1 LSDAKLI
8 AEVNE
13 RLENW
18 QQGDTILGVDVPFI
32 HLADLTRPI
41 TPQSCEI
48 AKSPE
53 EGDALANI
61 ATMVPGFVVTTQTC
75 DIVRPCDER
84 ALLQLAALEAVE
96 PDMLEQIKRGLRP
109 RYAFISGMSEHRLV
123 ADLDAVMT
131 VEKAVLA
138 QVPKANRIRGC
149 PTDADA
155 RQFASALSRNL
166 SRVAFPDDF
175 VKAVKPI
182 QQRII
187 DKHGKPTK
195 DRKGNP
201 TNEGELLDRLREIRI
216 ACTPSWTD
224 SEARL
229 TFYFVFNSR
238 NDVPADA
245 ETIIEDLI
253 KKFKPVG
260 PFIDPLFRVVT
271 LSEMSAAA
279 YVASDP
285 LDLDNLT
292 SKT

>member
-1 LSDAKLI
+1 LSNAKLI

-13 RLENW
+13 GLEDW
-18 QQGDTILGVDVPFI
+18 QQGDTILGVDIPFI

-53 EGDALANI
+53 EGDPLANI

-84 ALLQLAALEAVE
+84 ALVQIAALKGVE
-96 PDMLEQIKRGLRP
+96 PDQLEQIKRGLRP
-109 RYAFISGMSEHRLV
+109 RYAFIPGVSKHGLV

-131 VEKAVLA
+131 IEKAVLA
-138 QVPKANRIRGC
+138 QIPKTNRVRGC
-149 PTDADA
+149 LTDVDA

-182 QQRII
+182 QQRIV
-187 DKHGKPTK
+187 DKHGKPTS

-201 TNEGELLDRLREIRI
+201 TNEGALLDRLLEIRV
-216 ACTPSWTD
+216 ACSPSWTD
-224 SEARL
+224 GEVSL
-229 TFYFVFNSR
+229 TFYFIFDR
-238 NDVPADA
+238 PQDIPADA
-245 ETIIEDLI
+245 DTIIEALI
-253 KKFKPVG
+253 KKFKPIG
-260 PFIDPLFRVVT
+260 PFSDPLFRIVP

-292 SKT
+292 SRV